1 MLQGILKPNT
11 PICIYDQEHLKL
23 GVVESIESNHKTI
36 KEARS
41 STGAVAI
48 RVKTD
53 GKLTAGR

>member
-1 MLQGILKPNT
+1 MIKKYNNYKL
-11 PICIYDQEHLKL
+11 IYIKKKQHLKL